1 MSLTIELKPA
11 EEQIGF
17 NLERWTE
24 LLSDPEL
31 AKLDY
36 RIETD
41 RYGHILMSPPPA
53 PLHGYRQAKI
63 ARLLKESLPNG
74 EIISEC
80 PVSTSDGVK
89 AIDVAWLRSERVDEI
104 RGLCLSRAPEL
115 CVEIFS
121 PSNGLEEML
130 EKRALYFEAGAQEVW
145 FCQLDGSM
153 TFGLRDRDIERSRL
167 CPDFPTAMGE

>member
-11 EEQIGF
+11 EEQI
-17 NLERWTE
+17 ERWTE

-31 AKLDY
+31 TKLDY

-63 ARLLKESLPNG
+63 ARLLKESLPND

-104 RGLCLSRAPEL
+104 RRPCLSRAPEL

-121 PSNGLEEML
+121 PSNSLEEMF
-130 EKRALYFEAGAQEVW
+130 EKRALVKKTKHLHLQ
-145 FCQLDGSM
+145 C
-153 TFGLRDRDIERSRL
+153 LRDFGILERLNKLDAVR
-167 CPDFPTAMGE
+167 EQE